1 MTGIPYKP
9 SENPI
14 PDPAGGRIGPVH
26 YVEETGSTNADLAA
40 IADTAGEGMVLVA
53 GHQTAGR
60 GRLDRS
66 WDAPPDANLLMS
78 VLLRPFGGPDRL
90 PLVTST
96 LAVAVVDALDDLFGG
111 QGPTVRIKWPNDVL
125 LLDGAR
131 PGKVAGILAELVDG
145 DPPTVV
151 VGMGLNVGWPGPDD
165 EGPPGATS
173 LAAAGLG
180 IEPRSLWDP
189 VLSSFGRWLGAL
201 EASGGVEAM
210 RLEHLARSATMG
222 QEVWIESPSGAVEGT
237 AVDLT
242 TDGALVVEVDGTHR
256 EFRAGDIVHLRS
268 LDRD

>member
-9 SENPI
+9 SGNPS
-14 PDPAGGRIGPVH
+14 PGPAGSRLGPIH

-40 IADTAGEGMVLVA
+40 IADTAGEGAVFVT

-60 GRLDRS
+60 GRLDRR
-66 WDAPPDANLLMS
+66 WDAPPDSNLLMS
-78 VLLRPFGGPDRL
+78 VLLRPTGGTGRL

-125 LLDGAR
+125 LVGGVR

-145 DPPTVV
+145 VQPAVV
-151 VGMGLNVGWPGPDD
+151 VGMGLNVGWPGQEDH
-165 EGPPGATS
+165 GPPGATS
-173 LAAAGLG
+173 LVAAGIG
-180 IEPRSLWDP
+180 IQPRSLWDP
-189 VLSSFGRWLGAL
+189 VLSSFGHWLGVL
-201 EASGGVEAM
+201 EAPGGVEAM

-222 QEVWIESPSGAVEGT
+222 QEVRIESPSGAVEGT

-242 TDGALVVEVDGTHR
+242 TDGALISEVT
-256 EFRAGDIVHLRS
+256 A
-268 LDRD
+268 DRQ

>member
-1 MTGIPYKP
+1 M
-9 SENPI
+9 
-14 PDPAGGRIGPVH
+14 
-26 YVEETGSTNADLAA
+26 
-40 IADTAGEGMVLVA
+40 
-53 GHQTAGR
+53 
-60 GRLDRS
+60 
-66 WDAPPDANLLMS
+66 
-78 VLLRPFGGPDRL
+78 
-90 PLVTST
+90 
-96 LAVAVVDALDDLFGG
+96 
-111 QGPTVRIKWPNDVL
+111 
-125 LLDGAR
+125 
-131 PGKVAGILAELVDG
+131 AGILAELVDG

-180 IEPRSLWDP
+180 IESRSLWDP
-189 VLSSFGRWLGAL
+189 VLSSFGHWLGAL

-222 QEVWIESPSGAVEGT
+222 QEVRIESPSGAVEGT

-242 TDGALVVEVDGTHR
+242 TDGALVVEVDGTRR